1 MPIADIAT
9 LTGLDLG
16 PLVAADRFP
25 SAVRAPAEVLT
36 SATAASSGRWRQL
49 HDLADIRL

>member
-16 PLVAADRFP
+16 PLVDADRFP
-25 SAVRAPAEVLT
+25 SAVTVSAEMLT
-36 SATAASSGRWRQL
+36 SARAAASGRWVQL